1 MTYLADNAVGADHMY
16 IVTVLTDMMTGADT
30 KAMVSIRLMG
40 EYGLGDKHV
49 LADDHIELF
58 QISAED
64 IFIVAERNDLGRITH
79 ITLWVD
85 YSNTSPAW
93 WV

>member
-1 MTYLADNAVGADHMY
+1 MTYLADNAVGANHLY
-16 IVTVLTDMMTGADT
+16 IVTVLTDMMKGAST
-30 KAMVSIRLMG
+30 KAVVSLRLMG
-40 EYGLGDKHV
+40 EFGIGERHV
-49 LADDHIELF
+49 LADDHVTLF
-58 QISAED
+58 QVNADD
-64 IFIVAERNDLGRITH
+64 IFVVAERKDLGRITH